1 MKKIVKKRTN
11 RIIRRKRIAIFIL
24 LLGIFLSFLSLFLSV
39 YYNVLFKDL
48 PKNPVSKTRMSALID
63 LEILLKK
70 KNIQYQKVLPGNDL
84 SLFITLKDEG
94 LVIFSLK
101 RDLSTQTS
109 SLQLILSRLTIEGK
123 RLKKLDFRFDKPII
137 ELIKY

>member
-1 MKKIVKKRTN
+1 MKKIVKKRTD
-11 RIIRRKRIAIFIL
+11 RIIRKKKIAIVIF

-48 PKNPVSKTRMSALID
+48 PKNPISKTRMSALVD
-63 LEILLKK
+63 LEALLKK
-70 KNIQYQKVLPGNDL
+70 KNIQYQKILPGNDL

-101 RDLSTQTS
+101 KDLTSQTS
-109 SLQLILSRLTIEGK
+109 SLQLILSRLTIEGN

-137 ELIKY
+137 ELIK

>member
-1 MKKIVKKRTN
+1 MKKIVKKRTD
-11 RIIRRKRIAIFIL
+11 RIIRKKKIAIVIF

-48 PKNPVSKTRMSALID
+48 SKDPISKTQMSALVD
-63 LEILLKK
+63 LEALLKK
-70 KNIQYQKVLPGNDL
+70 KNIQYQKILSGNDL
-84 SLFITLKDEG
+84 SLFITLKDGG

-101 RDLSTQTS
+101 KDLSSQTS
-109 SLQLILSRLTIEGK
+109 SLQLILSRLTIEGN

-137 ELIKY
+137 ELIK

>member
-48 PKNPVSKTRMSALID
+48 PKNPISKTRMSALID